1 MTHTV
6 TKLAEHSFVLLYCQ
20 ARVEHVVNMMA
31 LGESNN
37 TQPIDL
43 VMYHKYSTALTVCKC
58 FFIHVMLYGNF
69 FLYDSSCNLIGCY
82 MYVHS
87 CLSSA
92 YLNWRVKCVH

>member
-6 TKLAEHSFVLLYCQ
+6 TKLAEYSFILLYCQ
-20 ARVEHVVNMMA
+20 ARVLHVVNMMA

-58 FFIHVMLYGNF
+58 FFYT
-69 FLYDSSCNLIGCY
+69 CY
-82 MYVHS
+82 ALWQFYFYMIQV
-87 CLSSA
+87 
-92 YLNWRVKCVH
+92 VI

>member
-6 TKLAEHSFVLLYCQ
+6 TKLAEYSFILLYCQ

-58 FFIHVMLYGNF
+58 FLYMLCFMAF
-69 FLYDSSCNLIGCY
+69 FFY
-82 MYVHS
+82 MIQV
-87 CLSSA
+87 
-92 YLNWRVKCVH
+92 VI